1 MFETIKRLYAKTGNV
16 ELVEN
21 AVKKGWVTEAQYK
34 EITGEDYPTVEVG
47 GTAEA

>member
-16 ELVEN
+16 ALVEN

-34 EITGEDYPTVEVG
+34 EITGNNYQ
-47 GTAEA
+47 

>member
-1 MFETIKRLYAKTGNV
+1 MFETIKRLYSKTGNV
-16 ELVEN
+16 TLVEN
-21 AVKKGWVTEAQYK
+21 AVKKGWITEEQYK

>member
-1 MFETIKRLYAKTGNV
+1 MFETIKRLYTKTGNV
-16 ELVEN
+16 TLVEN
-21 AVKKGWVTEAQYK
+21 AVKKGWITEEQFK

>member
-16 ELVEN
+16 TLVEN

-34 EITGEDYPTVEVG
+34 DTTGPNYK
-47 GTAEA
+47 